1 MVVGVGIKDSH
12 GGTSADGN
20 AFDVAAT
27 DYDDDDDD
35 DDDGCMS
42 ATHRCYPGAQDTPL
56 SSRSHTLFNRLE
68 Q

>member
-1 MVVGVGIKDSH
+1 MLSKS
-12 GGTSADGN
+12 TENPA
-20 AFDVAAT
+20 AAAT
-27 DYDDDDDD
+27 DYD

>member
-1 MVVGVGIKDSH
+1 MLVLIDRKWDIV
-12 GGTSADGN
+12 DGD
-20 AFDVAAT
+20 AVAPNG
-27 DYDDDDDD
+27 DDDDDD